1 MAHDPEEASMS
12 VSPLPLYIVDAFA
25 ERPFTGNPAA
35 VCLLDGPLACEEWA
49 QALAAEMNL
58 SETAFVEPEAADGS
72 RRLRWFTP
80 TMEVSLCGHATVA
93 TAHALA
99 DSGSV
104 EPSSIVRFA
113 TASGEVTAELVPG
126 APGRVVLDFPARP
139 ATACEPPE
147 GLVDAFGLA
156 PRWVG
161 RSGEN
166 DVLFEVD
173 RADWVQA
180 AEPDLALLAS
190 VDARGVILT
199 ARSGDDSSALPMTQ
213 DGRRP
218 DFVSR
223 FFAPQSGVPEDPV
236 TGSAHCTL
244 APHWARRL
252 GQDRMC
258 AYQASRRGGFV
269 EVELRGDR
277 VRLGGGAVTTLRG
290 TLSGPAAR
298 R

>member
-1 MAHDPEEASMS
+1 MNARSIS
-12 VSPLPLYIVDAFA
+12 LFIVDAFA
-25 ERPFTGNPAA
+25 DRPFTGNPAA
-35 VCLLDGPLACEEWA
+35 VCLLDGPLECAEWA
-49 QALAAEMNL
+49 QSLAAEMNL
-58 SETAFVEPEAADGS
+58 SETAFVEPEAPDGT

-80 TMEVSLCGHATVA
+80 AVEVSLCGHATVA
-93 TAHALA
+93 SAHALA
-99 DSGSV
+99 EAGIV
-104 EPSSIVRFA
+104 EPASVVRFA

-126 APGRVVLDFPARP
+126 TPGRVVLDFPARP
-139 ATACEPPE
+139 AQACEPPE
-147 GLVDAFGLA
+147 GLIDAFGLA

-166 DVLFEVD
+166 DLLLEVD
-173 RADWVQA
+173 RDDWVRTVK
-180 AEPDLALLAS
+180 PDLGRLSS

-199 ARSGDDSSALPMTQ
+199 ARAGGSSDLPQTQ

-252 GQDRMC
+252 GQERMC

-269 EVELRGDR
+269 DVELRGDR

-290 TLSGPAAR
+290 TLAGPASPP
-298 R
+298 

>member
-1 MAHDPEEASMS
+1 MTTRN
-12 VSPLPLYIVDAFA
+12 LPLFIVDAFA
-25 ERPFTGNPAA
+25 DRPFTGNPAA
-35 VCLLDGPLACEEWA
+35 VCLLDGPLQDPKWA

-58 SETAFVEPEAADGS
+58 SETAFVEPEASDGT

-80 TMEVSLCGHATVA
+80 AVEVSLCGHATVA

-99 DSGSV
+99 EAGLV
-104 EPSSIVRFA
+104 EIPTTVRFA
-113 TASGEVTAELVPG
+113 TASGEVTAQLMAGDP
-126 APGRVVLDFPARP
+126 RRIVLDFPARP
-139 ATACEPPE
+139 ASACDSPE
-147 GLVDAFGLA
+147 GLIDAFGLA

-166 DVLFEVD
+166 DLLIEVD
-173 RADWVQA
+173 RDEWVQS
-180 AEPDLALLAS
+180 AEPDMHRLAS

-199 ARSGDDSSALPMTQ
+199 ARVGESSGLPSTA

-244 APHWARRL
+244 ATHWARRL
-252 GQDRMC
+252 GRNQLC

-277 VRLGGGAVTTLRG
+277 VRLGGGAVTILRG
-290 TLSGPAAR
+290 TLAVEAGR
-298 R
+298 C